1 MAESEATLTE
11 YCMGYSA
18 LRFPRAGLDADR
30 FGLRESAVN
39 PKRAGEESRQSKGL
53 ARGMGTFY
61 LPPLLLSIVQ
71 V

>member
-1 MAESEATLTE
+1 
-11 YCMGYSA
+11 MGYSA

-30 FGLRESAVN
+30 LGLRGSAVN
-39 PKRAGEESRQSKGL
+39 PKRAGEESRRSEGL
-53 ARGMGTFY
+53 TGGVGTFY